1 MKDLKTELLRTK
13 LFDGLEISDAVLSGL
28 PLREISLG
36 TQRELFVQGET
47 GREVFFLVRGRL
59 LAVHWTRSGREILF
73 SRIEEGDAV
82 GELAAIDGG
91 SRSLTVYAQQD
102 CFVIAMPTEGYLH
115 LLATHPDVSLRVMRN
130 LSALVRGLTQRAYQ
144 NSTMTVEERVRRC
157 IVRLAVEASAFH
169 TQGEIKDAPTHSEI
183 ASLIGANREA
193 VSRAIS
199 ALKKNGTIEG
209 GRGHIR
215 VIDPDILL
223 EDLVN

>member
-1 MKDLKTELLRTK
+1 MNDLETELMRTRLFAGLDIRRDALSTLGLRRVD
-13 LFDGLEISDAVLSGL
+13 LAS
-28 PLREISLG
+28 
-36 TQRELFVQGET
+36 QHELFVQGDA
-47 GREVFFLVRGRL
+47 GNEVCFLIRGRL
-59 LAVHWTRSGREILF
+59 LAVHWTASGREILF
-73 SRIEEGDAV
+73 SRVEDGESV

-91 SRSLTVYAQQD
+91 NRSLTVYAQQD
-102 CFVIAMPTEGYLH
+102 SFVIAMPTPSYLT
-115 LLATHPDVSLRVMRN
+115 LLATHPDLSLRVMQN
-130 LSALVRGLTQRAYQ
+130 LTALVRSLTQRAYQ
-144 NSTMTVEERVRRC
+144 STTMTVEERVRRC

-169 TQGEIKDAPTHSEI
+169 SHGEIKDAPTHSEI

-223 EDLVN
+223 EDLVS